1 MAKPLTNKEVN
12 ARPLGNG
19 MVTKEEKNS
28 AGYKAFA
35 KKSDAAA
42 KALSSKRQG
51 TSNGYMSKSKTGFY
65 KRGEHGSLQT

>member
-1 MAKPLTNKEVN
+1 
-12 ARPLGNG
+12 